1 VAPLKAVFF
10 DAGNT
15 LLLINYDLLS
25 EILQEEGFS
34 LSPKA
39 LGVAE
44 ARARV
49 RLDPVLA
56 AGQSTEGVDILK
68 VYARFILGELG
79 LPWDRTAERAFER
92 ISAYNR
98 SVGLWNVPNPQA
110 PAILEALQRE
120 GYGLGVVSN
129 SDGSVERLLQQ
140 AGLAGYFSF
149 ILDSGIVGVE
159 KPDPRIF
166 RLALERAGVRSDEA
180 VHIGD
185 LYSVDI
191 LGAQA
196 AGIPGILLDPV
207 GAWAGI
213 GCPKAKDLEDAVRV
227 IRHQHALE
235 RPVR

>member
-1 VAPLKAVFF
+1 MAPLKAIFF

-34 LSPKA
+34 LSPQA
-39 LGVAE
+39 LVVAE

-68 VYARFILGELG
+68 AYAQFILGELG
-79 LPWDRTAERAFER
+79 LPWDRAAERAFER
-92 ISAYNR
+92 ISTYNR

-110 PAILEALQRE
+110 PAVLETLQRE

-129 SDGSVERLLQQ
+129 SDGSVERLLRQ
-140 AGLAGYFSF
+140 AGLADYFSF
-149 ILDSGIVGVE
+149 ILDSGVVGVE

-166 RLALERAGVRSDEA
+166 RLALERAGVRSEEA

-196 AGIPGILLDPV
+196 AGIPGVLLDPV

-227 IRHQHALE
+227 VRPQHALE
-235 RPVR
+235 RPIR